1 MTNITN
7 ITNVINMT
15 DEELLSWGRAKEQ
28 VTILE
33 NELLMRLEQKL
44 EEEDD
49 DDARGQSKEESQ
61 RIS

>member
-7 ITNVINMT
+7 MTNVMNMT
-15 DEELLSWGRAKEQ
+15 DKELLSWGRAKEQ

-44 EEEDD
+44 EEEDGY
-49 DDARGQSKEESQ
+49 DARGQSKEEG
-61 RIS
+61 

>member
-7 ITNVINMT
+7 MTNVINMT

-49 DDARGQSKEESQ
+49 DEARGQSKEESQ